1 MHHVLTKST
10 LFIIKYVALVLGV
23 LMNGIFFAINGMGI
37 PNVGLAIILFTV
49 VIYVAMTPLQVKQQ
63 RFSKLNALMQPEIQ
77 KIQAK
82 YKNKKD
88 QVSQQR
94 MMDET
99 QAVYRKYGVSATGS
113 CVQLLVQMPI
123 LFGLYQVIYK
133 IPGYITLIGDKLG
146 EAVNTSGVTNFINT
160 YVTDLGN
167 RTLTAT
173 LTDAPTS
180 ETYIDVLYK
189 LNTSQWSD
197 VLTKAQGESFEP
209 ILQSTHEYVS
219 KVTNFL
225 GLNISDTPMNL
236 FTTGWS
242 NKTFLLM
249 FAAVLF
255 PILAYVT
262 QRLNFK
268 MNPTPENNNKNSES
282 NQMNNTLNSMNKTM
296 PLVSAVFCFTL
307 PVGIGIY
314 WIIGALIRTLQ
325 MWLINKK
332 IDKEDINEIIKA
344 NQEKMAKEAEKKG
357 VTNAQISRN
366 TSINTR
372 NIETA
377 AKTSKQ
383 AQIEERLKALEER
396 ESIQAEP
403 GSLASKANMV
413 ADYEAKHG
421 RTRKHADAKKK

>member
-1 MHHVLTKST
+1 M
-10 LFIIKYVALVLGV
+10 FIIKYVALVLGV
-23 LMNGIFFAINGMGI
+23 LMNGIFFAINGMGL
-37 PNVGLAIILFTV
+37 PNVGLAIILFTM

-88 QVSQQR
+88 QASQQR

-113 CVQLLVQMPI
+113 CAQLLIQMPI

-146 EAVNTSGVTNFINT
+146 EAVNTSGVTSFVDT

-180 ETYIDVLYK
+180 ANYIDVIYK
-189 LNTSQWSD
+189 FNTAQWNEI
-197 VLTKAQGESFEP
+197 LTKAQGETFEP
-209 ILQSTHEYVS
+209 VLKSTHEDVS
-219 KVTNFL
+219 RVTNFL
-225 GLNISDTPMNL
+225 GLNISDTPLNL

-242 NKTFLLM
+242 DKAFLLM

-268 MNPTPENNNKNSES
+268 MNPTPENNNKNSEP
-282 NQMNNTLNSMNKTM
+282 NQMTNTMNSMNKTM
-296 PLVSAVFCFTL
+296 PLISAVFCFTL

-314 WIIGALIRTLQ
+314 WIVGALVRTVQ
-325 MWLINKK
+325 MWLINRK

-344 NQEKMAKEAEKKG
+344 NQEKAAKQAEKKG
-357 VTNAQISRN
+357 VSNAQISRN
-366 TSINTR
+366 TSINTH

-377 AKTSKQ
+377 GKTAKQ
-383 AQIEERLKALEER
+383 VQLEERLKKLEER
-396 ESIQAEP
+396 DSIKAEP
-403 GSLASKANMV
+403 GSLASKANLV
-413 ADYEAKHG
+413 ADYEAAHG
-421 RTRKHADAKKK
+421 KTRKHLDAKKK